1 VTGALM
7 IVLCYV
13 EIVGTPAHLRYL
25 LRRLRKHAPEAKIMV
40 GVWQSDHPIFR
51 DESIR
56 AAIGG
61 DEYFASLRDGVVR
74 SLQIATGEERTSPA
88 QASVVTL
95 HDQRAGGVG
104 IAKRVRLPA

>member
-1 VTGALM
+1 M

-13 EIVGTPAHLRYL
+13 EISGTPAHLRYL
-25 LRRLRKHAPEAKIMV
+25 LRRLRKQAPEARILV
-40 GVWQSDHPIFR
+40 GIWQADHPVFR
-51 DESIR
+51 DDSLR
-56 AAIGG
+56 AAIGA
-61 DEYFASLRDGVVR
+61 DQYVSSRFRDGVVR
-74 SLQIATGEERTSPA
+74 SLQIATGEEQPSSE